1 MRTEQRETGG
11 TVIEGGRF
19 PHGIRMARQTIM
31 RELSGDVIRDRH
43 SIKIGKMT

>member
-1 MRTEQRETGG
+1 MRTEQREACC

-19 PHGIRMARQTIM
+19 PNRIRMARQTVM

-43 SIKIGKMT
+43 SIEIGKMT